1 MGRRSGNGRMAVQNE
16 KMQID
21 ESSSSSSEPSDRFG
35 QSEPEE
41 ERRKLVLGYPTRL
54 KGQNTMGVPQPNIA
68 LYRNPRNCA

>member
-1 MGRRSGNGRMAVQNE
+1 MGRRSGNGHMAVQNE
-16 KMQID
+16 EMQID

-54 KGQNTMGVPQPNIA
+54 KYQNTEPHGGSAAQRRII
-68 LYRNPRNCA
+68 